1 DSLSFDNFKEASLE
15 LLWLDLTRYK
25 NNVQNFIEER
35 LLELRKISQN
45 PILVL
50 SLGEFKTD
58 KKILNCEIFNI
69 EKLIKEY
76 FDEEDILDLAKEELT
91 GSKLNNKAL
100 IFLAQILGLSLIPAL
115 VKPALKALV
124 LDLDNTLYQGIL
136 GEEGIDNLNL
146 SPLHKTLQ
154 EKI

>member
-1 DSLSFDNFKEASLE
+1 MF
-15 LLWLDLTRYK
+15 
-25 NNVQNFIEER
+25 
-35 LLELRKISQN
+35 
-45 PILVL
+45 
-50 SLGEFKTD
+50 
-58 KKILNCEIFNI
+58 FNI

-100 IFLAQILGLSLIPAL
+100 IFSTILGLSLIPAL

-154 EKI
+154 EKIKTFKNKAFTCPSFKNEEKDAKTF

>member
-1 DSLSFDNFKEASLE
+1 
-15 LLWLDLTRYK
+15 DLTRYK

-100 IFLAQILGLSLIPAL
+100 IFLAQILG
-115 VKPALKALV
+115 
-124 LDLDNTLYQGIL
+124 
-136 GEEGIDNLNL
+136 
-146 SPLHKTLQ
+146 
-154 EKI
+154 